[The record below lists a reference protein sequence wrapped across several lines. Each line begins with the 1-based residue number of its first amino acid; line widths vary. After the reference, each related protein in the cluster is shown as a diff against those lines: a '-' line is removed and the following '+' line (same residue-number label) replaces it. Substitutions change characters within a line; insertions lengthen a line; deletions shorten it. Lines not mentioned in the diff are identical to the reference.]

1 MQAIIFD
8 MDGTLFQTDRI
19 LELALDDTFKLLE
32 EMNIWEKGEPTPI
45 DTYRRIMGVPLPVV
59 WETLLPSHSLE
70 VRVAANEIFH
80 EKLVDNIRNGNGAL
94 YPKVQEVL
102 GILKKQNIDLYIASN
117 GQTPYLRAI
126 VEQYDLM
133 KWITEVFS
141 IDQIESLDKTEL
153 VGKIVR
159 KYFIQ
164 HGAVVGDRLSDI
176 NAAKGN
182 GLTAIGC
189 RFDFAQ
195 EEELAQADLVIS
207 SFAELKKVIGG
218 KAVK

>member
-1 MQAIIFD
+1 MGAIIFD
-8 MDGTLFQTDRI
+8 MDGTLFQTDKI
-19 LELALDDTFKLLE
+19 LELALDDTFDLLV
-32 EMNIWEKGEPTPI
+32 EMNVWEKEKPTPI

-70 VRVAANEIFH
+70 VRHAANEIFH
-80 EKLVDNIRNGNGAL
+80 EKLIDNIKKGNGDL

-102 GILKKQNIDLYIASN
+102 RDLKEQNIELYVASN
-117 GQTPYLRAI
+117 GQTPYLQAI

-133 KWITEVFS
+133 QWITEVFS

-153 VGKIVR
+153 VGKIVK
-159 KYFIQ
+159 KYSI
-164 HGAVVGDRLSDI
+164 HHSAVVGDRLSDI

-195 EEELAQADLVIS
+195 EEELAQADLVVR
-207 SFAELKKVIGG
+207 SFEELRNVIVE

>member
-19 LELALDDTFKLLE
+19 LELALDDTFQLLV
-32 EMNIWEKGEPTPI
+32 EMNVWEKEKPTPI

-70 VRVAANEIFH
+70 VRHAANEIFH
-80 EKLVDNIRNGNGAL
+80 ERLIDNIKKGNGAL
-94 YPKVQEVL
+94 YPEVQEVL
-102 GILKKQNIDLYIASN
+102 RDLREQNIELYVASN
-117 GQTPYLRAI
+117 GQTPYLQAI

-133 KWITEVFS
+133 QWVTEVFS

-153 VGKIVR
+153 VGDIVR
-159 KYFIQ
+159 KYSIH

-195 EEELAQADLVIS
+195 EEELTQADLVIS
-207 SFAELKKVIGG
+207 SFGELKNILVE
-218 KAVK
+218 KAV

>member
-19 LELALDDTFKLLE
+19 LELALNDTFKLLT
-32 EMNIWEKGEPTPI
+32 EMSIWEKEKPTPI

-59 WETLLPSHSLE
+59 WENLLPSHSHE
-70 VRVAANEIFH
+70 VREAANEIFH
-80 EKLVDNIRNGNGAL
+80 EKLIDNIKEDKGAL

-102 GILKKQNIDLYIASN
+102 KYLKEQNINLYIASN
-117 GQTPYLRAI
+117 GQTPYLEAI
-126 VEQYDLM
+126 VEQYNLM
-133 KWITEVFS
+133 QWITEVFS
-141 IDQIESLDKTEL
+141 IDQIESLDKTKL
-153 VGKIVR
+153 VGEIVR
-159 KYFIQ
+159 KYSIH

-195 EEELAQADLVIS
+195 EAELAQADLVIS
-207 SFAELKKVIGG
+207 SFEELKNVLVE
-218 KAVK
+218 KAV

>member
-1 MQAIIFD
+1 MKAIIFD

-19 LELALDDTFKLLE
+19 LELALDDTFELLA
-32 EMNIWEKGEPTPI
+32 EMDIWEKEEPTPI

-59 WETLLPSHSLE
+59 WETLLPSLSLE
-70 VRVAANEIFH
+70 VRHAANEIFH
-80 EKLVDNIRNGNGAL
+80 KKLIDNIKKGKGAL

-102 GILKKQNIDLYIASN
+102 RDLKEQNIELYVASN
-117 GQTPYLRAI
+117 GQPPYLQAI
-126 VEQYDLM
+126 VQQYDLM
-133 KWITEVFS
+133 QWITEVFS

-153 VGKIVR
+153 VGKIVK
-159 KYFIQ
+159 KYSIQ

-207 SFAELKKVIGG
+207 SFEELNNVIVE